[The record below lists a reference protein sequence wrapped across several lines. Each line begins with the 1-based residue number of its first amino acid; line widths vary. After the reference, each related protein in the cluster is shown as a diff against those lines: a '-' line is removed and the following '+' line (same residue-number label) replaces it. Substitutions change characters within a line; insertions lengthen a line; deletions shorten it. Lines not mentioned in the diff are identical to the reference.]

1 MNIARLGVVPS
12 DVNPRPYR
20 SATRATGAAETRRRI
35 VAAAGALFAELGYV
49 GTTVAQVAAR
59 ADVAVDTV
67 YTSVGRKPQ
76 LVLAVVDD
84 ILGGDAGPVPAEQ
97 REYVVALRAAP
108 DARAK
113 LTTYASAM
121 GRIAPQLAP
130 VVAALV
136 RAGEDDPECRAAAVG
151 LAERRAANMRLL
163 AADLRL
169 TGELRP
175 DLDDAAV
182 ADVIWSTN
190 AMEYYQLVQSRG
202 WSPDRYAAHLA
213 DLWTRMLLAQ

>member
-1 MNIARLGVVPS
+1 MPP
-12 DVNPRPYR
+12 DVNPRRYR
-20 SATRATGAAETRRRI
+20 SATRATAAAETRRRI
-35 VAAAGALFAELGYV
+35 VAAAGSLFAESGYV

-84 ILGGDAGPVPAEQ
+84 ILGGEAGPAPAEQ
-97 REYVVALRAAP
+97 RDYVVAVRAAP

-121 GRIAPQLAP
+121 GRIAPRLAP

-136 RAGEDDPECRAAAVG
+136 RAGEDDAECRAVALG
-151 LAERRAANMRLL
+151 LEERRAANMRLM
-163 AADLRL
+163 AADLRV
-169 TGELRP
+169 TGELRS

-190 AMEYYQLVQSRG
+190 AMEYYQLVQRRG
-202 WSPDRYAAHLA
+202 WSPERYAAHLA
-213 DLWTRMLLAQ
+213 DLWIRMLLAP

>member
-1 MNIARLGVVPS
+1 MPR

-20 SATRATGAAETRRRI
+20 SAARATAAAETRRRI
-35 VAAAGALFAELGYV
+35 VAAAGSLFAESGYV

-84 ILGGDAGPVPAEQ
+84 ILGGEAGPVPAEQ
-97 REYVVALRAAP
+97 RDYVVAVRAAP

-121 GRIAPQLAP
+121 GRIAPRLAP

-136 RAGEDDPECRAAAVG
+136 RAGEDDAECRAVALG
-151 LAERRAANMRLL
+151 LEERRAGNMRLM
-163 AADLRL
+163 AADLRV
-169 TGELRP
+169 TGELRS

-190 AMEYYQLVQSRG
+190 AMEYFQLVQRRG
-202 WSPDRYAAHLA
+202 WSPERYAAHLT
-213 DLWTRMLLAQ
+213 DLWIRMLLAP